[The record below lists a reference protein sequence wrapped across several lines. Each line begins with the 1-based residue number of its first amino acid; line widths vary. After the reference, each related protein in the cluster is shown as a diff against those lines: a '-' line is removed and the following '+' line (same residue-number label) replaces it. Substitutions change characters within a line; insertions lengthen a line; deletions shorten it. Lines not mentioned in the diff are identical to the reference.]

1 MHRAKRYASLFAL
14 FALVSTSMG
23 CANLGA
29 VRSFAATSSQ
39 LTGYREVTERY
50 VGSADRQLANLP
62 AGKSYDPVRKELQT
76 LKQSSAQ
83 QKDSVIKLHNTATG
97 YMSALAE
104 LAGEDAY
111 SLNAEIDKVSGAITA
126 APELGIGAE
135 EVAAYSKIAT
145 LVSSWLVAAKQARDV
160 KAMLKTYGD
169 DMDRLLGAMQRAAR
183 SYEGVL
189 QQEKASA
196 DRIQMVRVAA
206 WDHPKSDPKSADKV
220 EEMRRDAIVA
230 MSKNSYAG
238 ISEQHDKA
246 LQAAA
251 AASQGLAQVRSGH
264 AAMLKDADHLKSK
277 QLQALLKQAVAD
289 MKTVRAQLDAL

>member
-1 MHRAKRYASLFAL
+1 VHRAKRFAL
-14 FALVSTSMG
+14 LSALLAIVSTSVG

-50 VGSADRQLANLP
+50 VASADRQLANLP
-62 AGKSYDPVRKELQT
+62 AGKLYEPNRKDLLA
-76 LKQSSAQ
+76 LKHSSEQ
-83 QKDSVIKLHNTATG
+83 QKDSLLKLHNTATG

-111 SLNAEIDKVSGAITA
+111 SLSADIDKVSGAITA

-135 EVAAYSKIAT
+135 DVAAYGKIAQ
-145 LVSSWLVAAKQARDV
+145 LVSSWIVAARQARDV

-169 DMDRLLGAMQRAAR
+169 DMDRLLGAMQRASR

-189 QQEKASA
+189 RQEQAASNS
-196 DRIQMVRVAA
+196 IQLVRLAA
-206 WDHPKSDPKSADKV
+206 WKQPKSGDGLLDEA
-220 EEMRRDAIVA
+220 RRDAIVA
-230 MSKNSYAG
+230 MSNQAYAG
-238 ISEQHDKA
+238 IAEQQAKA
-246 LQAAA
+246 LQAAT

-264 AAMLKDADHLKSK
+264 AAMLKDADRLKSK

-289 MKTVRAQLDAL
+289 MKSVRAQLDAL

>member
-1 MHRAKRYASLFAL
+1 MHRAKRFALLFAL
-14 FALVSTSMG
+14 FAIVSTSMG
-23 CANLGA
+23 CTNLGA

-62 AGKSYDPVRKELQT
+62 ASKLYDPARKELQA
-76 LKQSSAQ
+76 LKQSSEQ
-83 QKDSVIKLHNTATG
+83 QKDSLLKLHDTATG

-111 SLNAEIDKVSGAITA
+111 NLNADIDKVSGAITA

-135 EVAAYSKIAT
+135 DVAAYGKIAK
-145 LVSSWLVAAKQARDV
+145 LVSSWALAAKQARDV

-196 DRIQMVRVAA
+196 DSIQMLRLTV
-206 WDHPKSDPKSADKV
+206 WKQPKSGDGLLDEA
-220 EEMRRDAIVA
+220 RRDAIVA
-230 MSKNSYAG
+230 MSNNAYAG
-238 ISEQHDKA
+238 IAEQQAKA
-246 LQAAA
+246 LRAAA

-264 AAMLKDADHLKSK
+264 AAMLKDADRLKSK

>member
-1 MHRAKRYASLFAL
+1 MHRAKRFALLFAL
-14 FALVSTSMG
+14 FAIVSTSMG

-62 AGKSYDPVRKELQT
+62 ASKLYDPARKELQA
-76 LKQSSAQ
+76 LKQSSEQ
-83 QKDSVIKLHNTATG
+83 QKDSLLKLHDTATG

-111 SLNAEIDKVSGAITA
+111 SLNADIDKVSGAITA

-135 EVAAYSKIAT
+135 DVAAYGKIAK
-145 LVSSWLVAAKQARDV
+145 LVSSWALAAKQARDV

-196 DRIQMVRVAA
+196 DSIQMLRLTV
-206 WDHPKSDPKSADKV
+206 WKQPKSGDGLLDEA
-220 EEMRRDAIVA
+220 RRDAIVA
-230 MSKNSYAG
+230 MSNNSYAG
-238 ISEQHDKA
+238 IAEQQAKA

-264 AAMLKDADHLKSK
+264 AAMLKDADRLKSK
-277 QLQALLKQAVAD
+277 QLQALLTQAVAD

>member
-1 MHRAKRYASLFAL
+1 MFAI
-14 FALVSTSMG
+14 VSTSMG

-62 AGKSYDPVRKELQT
+62 ASKLYDPARKELQA
-76 LKQSSAQ
+76 LKQSSEQ
-83 QKDSVIKLHNTATG
+83 QKDSLLKLHDTATG

-111 SLNAEIDKVSGAITA
+111 NLNADIDKVSGAITA

-135 EVAAYSKIAT
+135 DVAAYGKIAK
-145 LVSSWLVAAKQARDV
+145 LVSSWALAAKQARDV

-196 DRIQMVRVAA
+196 DSIQMLRLTV
-206 WDHPKSDPKSADKV
+206 WKQPKSGDGLLDEA
-220 EEMRRDAIVA
+220 RRDAIVA
-230 MSKNSYAG
+230 MSNNSYAG
-238 ISEQHDKA
+238 IAEQQAKA

-264 AAMLKDADHLKSK
+264 AAMLKDADRLKSK

>member
-1 MHRAKRYASLFAL
+1 MHRAKRFALLFAL
-14 FALVSTSMG
+14 FAIVSTSMG

-62 AGKSYDPVRKELQT
+62 ASKLYDPARKELQA
-76 LKQSSAQ
+76 LKQSSEQ
-83 QKDSVIKLHNTATG
+83 QKDSLLKLHDTATG

-111 SLNAEIDKVSGAITA
+111 NLNADIDKVSGAITA

-135 EVAAYSKIAT
+135 DVAAYGKIAK
-145 LVSSWLVAAKQARDV
+145 LVSSWALAAKQARDV

-196 DRIQMVRVAA
+196 DSIQMLRLTV
-206 WDHPKSDPKSADKV
+206 WKQPKSGDGLLDEA
-220 EEMRRDAIVA
+220 RRDAIVA
-230 MSKNSYAG
+230 MSNNSYAG
-238 ISEQHDKA
+238 IAEQQAKA

-264 AAMLKDADHLKSK
+264 AAMLKDADRLKSK

>member
-1 MHRAKRYASLFAL
+1 MHRAKRFALLFAL
-14 FALVSTSMG
+14 FAIVSTSMG

-62 AGKSYDPVRKELQT
+62 ASKLYDPARKELQA
-76 LKQSSAQ
+76 LKQSSEQ
-83 QKDSVIKLHNTATG
+83 QKDSLLKLHDTATG

-111 SLNAEIDKVSGAITA
+111 SLNADIDKVSGAITA

-135 EVAAYSKIAT
+135 DVAAYGKIAK
-145 LVSSWLVAAKQARDV
+145 LVSSWALAAKQARDV

-196 DRIQMVRVAA
+196 DSIQMLRLTV
-206 WDHPKSDPKSADKV
+206 WKQPKSGDGLLDEA
-220 EEMRRDAIVA
+220 RRDAIVA
-230 MSKNSYAG
+230 MSNNSYAG
-238 ISEQHDKA
+238 IAEQQAKA

-264 AAMLKDADHLKSK
+264 AAMLKDADRLKSK

-289 MKTVRAQLDAL
+289 MKTVRTQLDAL

>member
-1 MHRAKRYASLFAL
+1 MHRAKRFALLFAL
-14 FALVSTSMG
+14 FAIVSTSMG

-62 AGKSYDPVRKELQT
+62 ASKLYDPARKELQA
-76 LKQSSAQ
+76 LKQSSEQ
-83 QKDSVIKLHNTATG
+83 QKDSLLKLHDTATG

-111 SLNAEIDKVSGAITA
+111 SLNADIDKVSGAITA

-135 EVAAYSKIAT
+135 DVAAYGKIAK
-145 LVSSWLVAAKQARDV
+145 LVSSWALAAKQARDV

-196 DRIQMVRVAA
+196 DSIQMLRLTV
-206 WDHPKSDPKSADKV
+206 WKQPKSGDGLLDEA
-220 EEMRRDAIVA
+220 RRDAIVA
-230 MSKNSYAG
+230 MSNNSYAG
-238 ISEQHDKA
+238 IAEQQAKA

-264 AAMLKDADHLKSK
+264 AAMLKDADRLKSK

>member
-1 MHRAKRYASLFAL
+1 
-14 FALVSTSMG
+14 
-23 CANLGA
+23 
-29 VRSFAATSSQ
+29 
-39 LTGYREVTERY
+39 
-50 VGSADRQLANLP
+50 
-62 AGKSYDPVRKELQT
+62 
-76 LKQSSAQ
+76 
-83 QKDSVIKLHNTATG
+83 
-97 YMSALAE
+97 MSALAE

-111 SLNAEIDKVSGAITA
+111 SFNADIDKVSGAITA

-135 EVAAYSKIAT
+135 DVAAYGKIAK
-145 LVSSWLVAAKQARDV
+145 LVSSWALAAKQARDV

-196 DRIQMVRVAA
+196 DSIQMLRLTV
-206 WDHPKSDPKSADKV
+206 WKQPKSGDGLLDEA
-220 EEMRRDAIVA
+220 RRDAIVA
-230 MSKNSYAG
+230 MSNNAYAG
-238 ISEQHDKA
+238 IAEQQAKA

-251 AASQGLAQVRSGH
+251 AASQGQAQVRSGH
-264 AAMLKDADHLKSK
+264 AAMLKDADRLKSK

>member
-1 MHRAKRYASLFAL
+1 MHRAKRFALLFAL
-14 FALVSTSMG
+14 FAIVSTSMG

-62 AGKSYDPVRKELQT
+62 AGKLYDPARKELQV
-76 LKQSSAQ
+76 LKQSSEQ
-83 QKDSVIKLHNTATG
+83 QKDSLLKLHDTATG

-111 SLNAEIDKVSGAITA
+111 SLNADIDKVSGAITA

-135 EVAAYSKIAT
+135 DVAAYGKIAK
-145 LVSSWLVAAKQARDV
+145 LVSSWALAAKQARDV

-196 DRIQMVRVAA
+196 DSIQMLRLTV
-206 WDHPKSDPKSADKV
+206 WKQPKSGDGLLDEA
-220 EEMRRDAIVA
+220 RRDAIVA
-230 MSKNSYAG
+230 MSNNSYAG
-238 ISEQHDKA
+238 IAEQQAKA

-264 AAMLKDADHLKSK
+264 AAMLKDADRLKSK

>member
-83 QKDSVIKLHNTATG
+83 QKDSLIKLHNTATG

-196 DRIQMVRVAA
+196 DSIQALRVAV
-206 WDHPKSDPKSADKV
+206 WKQPKSGDGLLDEA
-220 EEMRRDAIVA
+220 RRDAIVA
-230 MSKNSYAG
+230 MSHHSYAG
-238 ISEQHDKA
+238 IAEQQTKA

>member
-1 MHRAKRYASLFAL
+1 MHRAKRFALLFAL
-14 FALVSTSMG
+14 FAIVSTGMG

-62 AGKSYDPVRKELQT
+62 AGKLYDPARKELQA
-76 LKQSSAQ
+76 LKQSSEQ
-83 QKDSVIKLHNTATG
+83 QKDSLLKLHDTATG

-111 SLNAEIDKVSGAITA
+111 SLNADIDKVSGAITA

-135 EVAAYSKIAT
+135 DVAAYGKIAK
-145 LVSSWLVAAKQARDV
+145 LVSSWALAAKQARDV

-196 DRIQMVRVAA
+196 DSIQMLRLTV
-206 WDHPKSDPKSADKV
+206 WKQPKSGDGLLDEA
-220 EEMRRDAIVA
+220 RRDAIVA
-230 MSKNSYAG
+230 MSNNSYAG
-238 ISEQHDKA
+238 IAEQQAKA

-264 AAMLKDADHLKSK
+264 AAMLKDADRLKSK